1 MGKFDLVFISKKNK
15 KKDDSWAYIVRFLKS
30 FIEFKEL
37 ELRTGYYSFNLF
49 NNLFYFVNIN
59 EITGKYFLDAKP
71 KIDIEKYIKD
81 PIIIDV
87 DMFIEL
93 PIMNSFVRLKE
104 TNELLNVSWIEEIIK
119 LGNNNFNI
127 IYKLDNGGYYF
138 QSDLLYNV
146 I

>member
-1 MGKFDLVFISKKNK
+1 MGKFDLVFISKNK
-15 KKDDSWAYIVRFLKS
+15 QKDYSWWAYIVRFLKS
-30 FIEFKEL
+30 FREFKEL
-37 ELRTGYYSFNLF
+37 ESRIGYYSFNLI
-49 NNLFYFVNIN
+49 NNLYYFVNIN
-59 EITGKYFLDAKP
+59 ERTGKYFLDVKP

-87 DMFIEL
+87 DILINL

-119 LGNNNFNI
+119 LDNDNFNI
-127 IYKLDNGGYYF
+127 IYRLDNGGYYF

-146 I
+146 V

>member
-1 MGKFDLVFISKKNK
+1 MGKFDLVFISKSK
-15 KKDDSWAYIVRFLKS
+15 KKVDSWVYIVRFLKS

-37 ELRTGYYSFNLF
+37 ESRIGHYNFNLF

-59 EITGKYFLDAKP
+59 ETTGKYFLDVKP

-87 DMFIEL
+87 DMLIDL

-104 TNELLNVSWIEEIIK
+104 TNELLNVSWIEEIVK
-119 LGNNNFNI
+119 LDNGSFNI
-127 IYKLDNGGYYF
+127 IYRLDNGGYYF
-138 QSDLLYNV
+138 QSDLILYNMF
-146 I
+146 

>member
-1 MGKFDLVFISKKNK
+1 MGKFDLVFISKSKQ
-15 KKDDSWAYIVRFLKS
+15 KDDSWAYIMRFLKS
-30 FIEFKEL
+30 FREFKEL
-37 ELRTGYYSFNLF
+37 ESRIGYYSFNLF

-59 EITGKYFLDAKP
+59 ERTEKYFLDVKP

-87 DMFIEL
+87 DILINL

-119 LGNNNFNI
+119 LDNDNFNI
-127 IYKLDNGGYYF
+127 IYRLDNGGYYF

-146 I
+146 M

>member
-1 MGKFDLVFISKKNK
+1 MGKFDLVFISISKRN
-15 KKDDSWAYIVRFLKS
+15 DSWAWIERFLKS
-30 FIEFKEL
+30 FREFKEL
-37 ELRTGYYSFNLF
+37 EVRAGYYSFNLF

-59 EITGKYFLDAKP
+59 ETTGKYFLDVKP

-81 PIIIDV
+81 PIIIDI
-87 DMFIEL
+87 DILIDL

-119 LGNNNFNI
+119 LDNDNFNI
-127 IYKLDNGGYYF
+127 IYRLDNGGYYF

-146 I
+146 M

>member
-1 MGKFDLVFISKKNK
+1 MGKFDLVFISKSKQ
-15 KKDDSWAYIVRFLKS
+15 KDDSWAYIMRFLKS
-30 FIEFKEL
+30 FREFKEL
-37 ELRTGYYSFNLF
+37 ESRTGYYSFNLI

-59 EITGKYFLDAKP
+59 ERTGKYFLDVKP
-71 KIDIEKYIKD
+71 KINIEKYIKD

-87 DMFIEL
+87 DILINL

-119 LGNNNFNI
+119 LDNDNFNI
-127 IYKLDNGGYYF
+127 IYRLDNGGYYF